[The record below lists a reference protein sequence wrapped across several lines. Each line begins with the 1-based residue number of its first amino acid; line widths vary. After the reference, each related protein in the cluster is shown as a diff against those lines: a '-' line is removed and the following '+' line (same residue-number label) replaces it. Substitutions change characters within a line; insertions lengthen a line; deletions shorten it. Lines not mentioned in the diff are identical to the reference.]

1 MITNFDEIDS
11 LVVTIKIGK
20 DDAGYV
26 TMDVQSDKLVSN
38 RMMLALLH
46 SIAESATESM
56 IAEVQSRI
64 LLDKF
69 KMN

>member
-1 MITNFDEIDS
+1 MITYFDEIDS

-56 IAEVQSRI
+56 MAEIQSRI

-69 KMN
+69 KMH

>member
-26 TMDVQSDKLVSN
+26 TMDVDSDKLVSN

-46 SIAESATESM
+46 SIAQSATESM
-56 IAEVQSRI
+56 MAEIQSRI

-69 KMN
+69 KMH

>member
-1 MITNFDEIDS
+1 MITNFDEINS

-26 TMDVQSDKLVSN
+26 TMDVESDKLVSN

-56 IAEVQSRI
+56 MAEIQSRI

-69 KMN
+69 KMH

>member
-20 DDAGYV
+20 DESGYV
-26 TMDVQSDKLVSN
+26 TMDVNSDKLVSN

-56 IAEVQSRI
+56 MAEIQSRM

-69 KMN
+69 KMH

>member
-26 TMDVQSDKLVSN
+26 TMDVESDKLVSN

-56 IAEVQSRI
+56 MAEIQSRI

-69 KMN
+69 MMH

>member
-26 TMDVQSDKLVSN
+26 TMDVESDKLVSN

-69 KMN
+69 KMH

>member
-11 LVVTIKIGK
+11 LVVTIKIEK
-20 DDAGYV
+20 DDAGYIA
-26 TMDVQSDKLVSN
+26 MDIQSDKLVSN
-38 RMMLALLH
+38 RMMLDLLH
-46 SIAESATESM
+46 SIAASATESM
-56 IAEVQSRI
+56 MAEIQSRV

>member
-26 TMDVQSDKLVSN
+26 TMDVQSDKLISN

-56 IAEVQSRI
+56 MAEIQSRM

>member
-1 MITNFDEIDS
+1 MITNFDDIDS

-56 IAEVQSRI
+56 MAEIQSRV

-69 KMN
+69 KMH

>member
-11 LVVTIKIGK
+11 LIVTIKIGK

-56 IAEVQSRI
+56 MAEIQSRM

-69 KMN
+69 KMH

>member
-26 TMDVQSDKLVSN
+26 TMDVNSDKLVSN

-56 IAEVQSRI
+56 MAEIQSRM

>member
-1 MITNFDEIDS
+1 MSTNFDEIDS

-26 TMDVQSDKLVSN
+26 TMDVESDKLVSN

-56 IAEVQSRI
+56 MAEIQSRV

-69 KMN
+69 KMH

>member
-11 LVVTIKIGK
+11 LVLTIKIGK

-56 IAEVQSRI
+56 MAEIQSRL

>member
-20 DDAGYV
+20 DESGYV
-26 TMDVQSDKLVSN
+26 MMDVNSDKLVSN

>member
-26 TMDVQSDKLVSN
+26 TMDVKSDKLVSN

-56 IAEVQSRI
+56 MAEIQSRI

-69 KMN
+69 KMH

>member
-11 LVVTIKIGK
+11 LVVAIKIGK

-46 SIAESATESM
+46 SIAESTTESM
-56 IAEVQSRI
+56 MAEIQSRM

>member
-26 TMDVQSDKLVSN
+26 TMDVESDKLVSN

-56 IAEVQSRI
+56 MAEIQSRM

-69 KMN
+69 KMH

>member
-1 MITNFDEIDS
+1 MITNFDEINS

-56 IAEVQSRI
+56 MAEIQSRM

-69 KMN
+69 KMH

>member
-20 DDAGYV
+20 DESGYV
-26 TMDVQSDKLVSN
+26 TMDVNSDKLVSN

-56 IAEVQSRI
+56 MAEIQSRV

-69 KMN
+69 KMH

>member
-56 IAEVQSRI
+56 MTEIQSRV

-69 KMN
+69 KMH

>member
-20 DDAGYV
+20 DDTGYV
-26 TMDVQSDKLVSN
+26 TMDVESDKLVSN

-56 IAEVQSRI
+56 MAEIQSRI

-69 KMN
+69 KMH

>member
-56 IAEVQSRI
+56 MAEIQSRI

>member
-20 DDAGYV
+20 DDTGYV
-26 TMDVQSDKLVSN
+26 TMDVESDKLVSN

-56 IAEVQSRI
+56 MAEIQSRI

>member
-20 DDAGYV
+20 DDAGDV

-56 IAEVQSRI
+56 MAEIQSRV

-69 KMN
+69 KMH

>member
-20 DDAGYV
+20 DDTGYV

-56 IAEVQSRI
+56 MAEIQSRV

-69 KMN
+69 KMH

>member
-20 DDAGYV
+20 DDTGYV

-56 IAEVQSRI
+56 MAEIQSRI

-69 KMN
+69 KMH

>member
-26 TMDVQSDKLVSN
+26 TMDVHSDKLVSN

-56 IAEVQSRI
+56 MAEIQSRI

>member
-11 LVVTIKIGK
+11 IVVTIKIGK
-20 DDAGYV
+20 DDTGYV
-26 TMDVQSDKLVSN
+26 TMDVESDKLVSN

-56 IAEVQSRI
+56 MAEIQSRI

-69 KMN
+69 KMH

>member
-26 TMDVQSDKLVSN
+26 TMDVESDKLVSN

-56 IAEVQSRI
+56 MAEIQSRI

-69 KMN
+69 KMH

>member
-20 DDAGYV
+20 DESGYV
-26 TMDVQSDKLVSN
+26 TMDVNSDKLVSN

-46 SIAESATESM
+46 AIAESATESM

>member
-1 MITNFDEIDS
+1 MITNFDEMDS

-20 DDAGYV
+20 DDTGYV
-26 TMDVQSDKLVSN
+26 TMDVESDKLVSN

-56 IAEVQSRI
+56 MAEIQSRI

-69 KMN
+69 KMH

>member
-1 MITNFDEIDS
+1 MITNFDEMDS

-26 TMDVQSDKLVSN
+26 TMDVESDKLVSN

-56 IAEVQSRI
+56 MAEIQSRI

>member
-11 LVVTIKIGK
+11 LVITIKIGK

-26 TMDVQSDKLVSN
+26 TMDVNSDKLVSN

-56 IAEVQSRI
+56 MAEIQSRM

>member
-20 DDAGYV
+20 DDTGYV
-26 TMDVQSDKLVSN
+26 TMDVESDKLVSN

-56 IAEVQSRI
+56 MAEIQSRM

>member
-20 DDAGYV
+20 DDVGYV

-56 IAEVQSRI
+56 MAEIQSRI

-69 KMN
+69 KMH

>member
-56 IAEVQSRI
+56 MAEIQSRM

>member
-11 LVVTIKIGK
+11 LVITIKIGK

-26 TMDVQSDKLVSN
+26 TMDVNSDKLVSN

-56 IAEVQSRI
+56 MAEIQSRM

-69 KMN
+69 KMH

>member
-26 TMDVQSDKLVSN
+26 TMDVESDKLVSN

-46 SIAESATESM
+46 SITESATESM
-56 IAEVQSRI
+56 MAEIQSRI

-69 KMN
+69 KMH

>member
-11 LVVTIKIGK
+11 IVVTIKIGK
-20 DDAGYV
+20 DDSGYV
-26 TMDVQSDKLVSN
+26 TMDVNSDKLVSN

-56 IAEVQSRI
+56 MAEIQSRV

-69 KMN
+69 KMH

>member
-38 RMMLALLH
+38 RMMLALLY

-56 IAEVQSRI
+56 MAEIQSRI